1 MEDINQNASRNAQKQ
16 QKITAVYFG
25 EDFIEIKDNFGE
37 VYTIKDKDYDRH
49 IDIVQGQLL
58 HLSNLPHKREKYY
71 HEDN

>member
-1 MEDINQNASRNAQKQ
+1 MEDINEKASRSIQKQ

-37 VYTIKDKDYDRH
+37 VYTLKDKDYNTH
-49 IDIVQGQLL
+49 IDILQGQLL
-58 HLSNLPHKREKYY
+58 HLSNMSHKREKYY

>member
-1 MEDINQNASRNAQKQ
+1 MEDINQNASRSIQKQ

>member
-25 EDFIEIKDNFGE
+25 EDFIEIKDNFDE
-37 VYTIKDKDYDRH
+37 VYTIKDHYYNTH
-49 IDIVQGQLL
+49 IDILQGQLL
-58 HLSNLPHKREKYY
+58 HLSNMSHKREKYY

>member
-1 MEDINQNASRNAQKQ
+1 MEDINQNASRSIQKQ

-37 VYTIKDKDYDRH
+37 VYTIKDKDNDRH
-49 IDIVQGQLL
+49 IDILQGQLL

>member
-1 MEDINQNASRNAQKQ
+1 MEDINKNASRNAQKQ

-49 IDIVQGQLL
+49 IDILQGQLL

>member
-1 MEDINQNASRNAQKQ
+1 MEDTNQIASRNAQKQ

-37 VYTIKDKDYDRH
+37 VYTIQDKDYNSY
-49 IDIVQGQLL
+49 IDILQGQLL
-58 HLSNLPHKREKYY
+58 QLSNMSHKREKYY

>member
-1 MEDINQNASRNAQKQ
+1 MEDINRNASRNAQKQ

>member
-1 MEDINQNASRNAQKQ
+1 MEDINKNASRNAQKQ

>member
-1 MEDINQNASRNAQKQ
+1 MEDINKNASRHAQKQ

-49 IDIVQGQLL
+49 IDILQGQLL

>member
-37 VYTIKDKDYDRH
+37 VYTIQDKDYDRH
-49 IDIVQGQLL
+49 IDIIQGQLL

>member
-1 MEDINQNASRNAQKQ
+1 MEDRNKIAARNSQNP

-37 VYTIKDKDYDRH
+37 VYTIQDKDYNSY
-49 IDIVQGQLL
+49 IDILQGQLL
-58 HLSNLPHKREKYY
+58 QLSNMSHKREKYY